1 MNNIE
6 IIKLIESKSGEI
18 PMLIKTQLLEI
29 YEAYE
34 KDINKL
40 NLNHSP
46 VFFIDMMFYRM
57 HESGIRNTKLP
68 LLSEALSSGKKLSRV
83 ITDYLSENS
92 LNSPFSPVKYDYD
105 ELNNFLDSEEETS
118 IEIHFKEGGK
128 EGKAKIKNKPKRNS

>member
-40 NLNHSP
+40 NLKN
-46 VFFIDMMFYRM
+46 FIFQVWT
-57 HESGIRNTKLP
+57 H
-68 LLSEALSSGKKLSRV
+68 
-83 ITDYLSENS
+83 ENS
-92 LNSPFSPVKYDYD
+92 N
-105 ELNNFLDSEEETS
+105 ESEESAEVQQKTGLFKGSLNETNWLNAS
-118 IEIHFKEGGK
+118 HFITW
-128 EGKAKIKNKPKRNS
+128 AFTH